1 MEKPSFVT
9 PQSRPTSTPE
19 YWQLQQGSGE
29 GSGEGG
35 EGSGCLWCR
44 VFWRRLQRRFQK
56 ALVQSQVRFNGFR
69 RRFRRRLGR
78 LWCRAMS
85 GSTGFRRRLRGRSGR
100 LVQSQVSST
109 GSSSTGF
116 RRRFQWPTSQTA
128 NYAIAK
134 RDDKFSSRK
143 AGQGLCK

>member
-69 RRFRRRLGR
+69 RRFRRRLARGFGAEPCQVEKVAGKV
-78 LWCRAMS
+78 CR
-85 GSTGFRRRLRGRSGR
+85 R